1 MTTTGVMC
9 HLALVSQFLTDP
21 EGRGGEASYGILW
34 LGVLLLLLLNVNLLV
49 LNLIKSSG

>member
-21 EGRGGEASYGILW
+21 EGRGGGGELW
-34 LGVLLLLLLNVNLLV
+34 NSVVGSS
-49 LNLIKSSG
+49 ITIITKCKSVGTEPH